1 MLETIVPVVEV
12 ALSQPAWVEV
22 LARLDAV
29 NLVAAS
35 AGQARLIVKNPN
47 DRDIETAMVRIDDLQ
62 VWQQIGPLPR
72 KQTVAFD
79 LSVVPP
85 TSGTYDVKGVL
96 EYEVVVAK
104 RSDAFVA
111 SVMVQQSEKERMSG
125 KHLADELFDGLEGR

>member
-12 ALSQPAWVEV
+12 AVSQPAWVEV
-22 LARLDAV
+22 VARLDAI

-47 DRDIETAMVRIDDLQ
+47 DRDIEAAMVRIDVLQ

-85 TSGTYDVKGVL
+85 TSGTYDVKGL
-96 EYEVVVAK
+96 LDYEVVAAK
-104 RSDAFVA
+104 RSDAFDARV
-111 SVMVQQSEKERMSG
+111 VVQPSEQERMAG